1 MSVFI
6 KILVFL
12 AGLLTV
18 AGFLSLFAIIYVFF
32 YVRNGGEINLRYEE
46 DDEDE

>member
-1 MSVFI
+1 MSAFI
-6 KILVFL
+6 KILIFL
-12 AGLLTV
+12 AALLIA
-18 AGFLSLFAIIYVFF
+18 AGFLALFAIIYVFF